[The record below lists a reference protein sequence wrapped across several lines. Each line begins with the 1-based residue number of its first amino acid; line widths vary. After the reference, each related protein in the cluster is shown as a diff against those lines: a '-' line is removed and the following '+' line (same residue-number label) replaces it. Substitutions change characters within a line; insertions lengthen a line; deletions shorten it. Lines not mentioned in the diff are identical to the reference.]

1 MENVPLV
8 MYSPLWEDLLASLE
22 SLGYRNRYG
31 LLDSADFGSA
41 QGRVRCFMV
50 SKLGDEPPD
59 LPRGTVRPTAAIQDV
74 LDETLDPGLLMSVD
88 PSMVVWRDKISM
100 RIRAV
105 ADLDMPSWIET
116 QRRVYS
122 PAGLSPTIT
131 KGDKNKKPKVLAG
144 KDEEG
149 RIVIRILSPS
159 ECWRLNGFPEWAYE
173 KAAKVSSPLEL
184 YDQAGNTI
192 VVQVL
197 QAIFRAMFVTPS
209 RPQKM
214 LSDFVV
220 QEN

>member
-8 MYSPLWEDLLASLE
+8 LYSPLWESLLSSLE
-22 SLGYRNRYG
+22 SLGYRNRFG
-31 LLDSADFGSA
+31 LLDSADFESA
-41 QGRVRCFMV
+41 QGRVRCFMI

-59 LPRGTVRPTAAIQDV
+59 LPRGTVRPTCCIRDV
-74 LDETLDPGLLMSVD
+74 LDASPDPDLIMHVD
-88 PSMVVWRDKISM
+88 PSMVVWRDKVSM

-105 ADLDMPSWIET
+105 ADLDMPSHMET

-122 PAGLSPTIT
+122 PAGVSPTIT
-131 KGDKNKKPKVLAG
+131 KGDKMKKPKILAG

-149 RIVIRILSPS
+149 RIIIRILSPS
-159 ECWRLNGFPEWAYE
+159 ECWRLSGFPEWAYE
-173 KAAKVSSPLEL
+173 KAAKVSNPLSL